1 MELFLW
7 EHKRLWKRKS
17 TQISVLLCLIYVV
30 VFGSILSYQ
39 WFTFGS
45 RTGYNSFRNRFDGYA
60 SIRACQQYAGQFG
73 GVLTDEALQEMVR
86 DYQSITDRDDM
97 DEMNKTDRYKV
108 PSWVSQLYPELNH
121 PQDYRLEI
129 SYVEPEKL
137 TGFYERRQKI
147 LEDFLAISDQT
158 GEEREYLLKMNE
170 KVEQPFRYQWTEG
183 WNVILGSNL
192 PELGMVMTLF
202 LTISLAPVFAG
213 EWHDRTGPLLLTTK
227 NGWKE
232 AARAKICSGLA
243 LAVEIFGLILVG
255 GVGSQLFF
263 LGTEGWDMPI
273 QMIKLIAVAPMN
285 MLQAEIF
292 GYVFVFLGVIGYA
305 GLVMLLSS
313 CAKSTF
319 SALLLGLSAVY
330 LPLAVSEYLPFWA
343 QKALDLLPLV
353 GSPADI
359 FRTNTFCIF
368 GKYVWS
374 PYLLIIVPVLL
385 GLGCVPFAVRRWAR
399 RMRR

>member
-1 MELFLW
+1 MELFWL

-45 RTGYNSFRNRFDGYA
+45 STGYNSFRNRFDGYA

-319 SALLLGLSAVY
+319 AALLLGLSAVY